1 MDQLTKDYLKRN
13 YGIDYEV
20 SAMAD
25 EAEKEIAEVFAR
37 YESVAEYNQYKV
49 LRAFHDNYVSDTHF
63 AWANG
68 YGHDDPGRAVCGK
81 VFASAFETES
91 CIVGPFICDGTHALA
106 CCYLGLLRPGDELL
120 YCTGEPYDTME
131 TVIGLKGDGNGS
143 LKSYG
148 VSFSKVELTADMKI
162 DIEGVKAAIRE
173 NTKVAVLQRSIG
185 YSFRHAFSIPEI
197 REWAAACKS
206 VKPDVICMVDNC
218 YGEFLDTKEPVAAG
232 ADIMA
237 GSLMKNPGGGIAMG
251 GGYVAG
257 RADLVETVSYRV
269 IAPGIGTDAG
279 LMYDQTRRILQGIF
293 MAPRTVCEA
302 IKGAALFAKA
312 FEKLGYEVSPR
323 AEDPRNDVVTAIRMK
338 SEEQLTAFC
347 EGVQAAAPINAHYA
361 PEAGEMAGYEDSIIM
376 ASGSFVQG
384 STMELSADAPLR
396 EPYTAYFQGALS
408 YDHAKFGL
416 MKVLQSLKD
425 RGLL

>member
-1 MDQLTKDYLKRN
+1 MKDDTKGFLKKS
-13 YGIDYEV
+13 YGID
-20 SAMAD
+20 AD
-25 EAEKEIAEVFAR
+25 VADLVNEAERDIAEVFRR
-37 YESVAEYNQYKV
+37 YEETAEYNQYKV
-49 LRAFHDNYVSDTHF
+49 LRAFHDNHVSDSHF
-63 AWANG
+63 AWVNG
-68 YGHDDPGRAVCGK
+68 YGHDDYGRQICGK
-81 VFASAFETES
+81 VFAGSFETES

-106 CCYLGLLRPGDELL
+106 CCYLGILRPGDKLL

-148 VSFSKVELTADMKI
+148 VSFSKVELREDGCV
-162 DIEGVKAAIRE
+162 DLEGVKAAIGPATRM
-173 NTKVAVLQRSIG
+173 AVLQRSLG
-185 YSFRHAFSIPEI
+185 YSFRHAFSIGEI
-197 REWAAACKS
+197 EEWVRACKS
-206 VKPDVICMVDNC
+206 VKPDIICMVDNC
-218 YGEFLDTKEPVAAG
+218 YGEFLDCREPVAAG
-232 ADIMA
+232 ADLMA

-257 RADLVETVSYRV
+257 RADLVETVSYRI

-302 IKGAALFAKA
+302 IKGAALFARV
-312 FEKLGYEVSPR
+312 FEKLGYEVSPK
-323 AEDPRNDVVTAIRMK
+323 AEDPRNAVVTAIRMRSK
-338 SEEQLTAFC
+338 EQLVAFC

-361 PEAGEMAGYEDSIIM
+361 PEAGEMAGYEDEIIM

-408 YDHAKFGL
+408 YDHAKFAA

-425 RGLL
+425 KGLL